1 MATHLKS
8 LAKKAKLNE
17 GHAKAAPTYK
27 VRVASLT
34 SEQTELRDQVRRMT
48 EEAVKL

>member
-8 LAKKAKLNE
+8 LAKKAKLDE
-17 GHAKAAPTYK
+17 GHAKAARVYK

-34 SEQTELRDQVRRMT
+34 SERTKLRDRVLYDRGGS
-48 EEAVKL
+48 ES